1 MDAERRRLSSR
12 IGGAVTRDRV
22 MDVAEV
28 HLLKVGYMGV
38 SLEEVASEVGVSKAA
53 LYYHFPAGKEQLFV
67 RIGHRSLA
75 RVREGLER
83 AMAGTADGAGS
94 CGRSPDS

>member
-1 MDAERRRLSSR
+1 M
-12 IGGAVTRDRV
+12 
-22 MDVAEV
+22 
-28 HLLKVGYMGV
+28 
-38 SLEEVASEVGVSKAA
+38 SKAA
-53 LYYHFPAGKEQLFV
+53 LYYHFPGGKEELFV

-94 CGRSPDS
+94 CGRSPDD